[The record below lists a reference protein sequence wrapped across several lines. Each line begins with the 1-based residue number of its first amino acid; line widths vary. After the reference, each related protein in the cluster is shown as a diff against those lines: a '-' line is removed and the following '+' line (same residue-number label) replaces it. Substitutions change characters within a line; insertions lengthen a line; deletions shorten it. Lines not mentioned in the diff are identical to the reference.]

1 MFVWYNMA
9 MELEALKRR
18 KQKVKENFDELNG
31 RIPVINEEL
40 LRLQGENRLLDELIE
55 QYKEPDTATDE
66 SA

>member
-1 MFVWYNMA
+1 